1 MLCCHRPLGLMMR
14 PADQI
19 VRELPPSLSAYWL
32 RFPSA
37 PPRLGCLL
45 TCGVRLLNHIQ
56 MMAGVN
62 LPLLL
67 ANEIPCNGEDWRFY
81 SFL

>member
-1 MLCCHRPLGLMMR
+1 
-14 PADQI
+14 
-19 VRELPPSLSAYWL
+19 
-32 RFPSA
+32 
-37 PPRLGCLL
+37 
-45 TCGVRLLNHIQ
+45 LLNHIQ